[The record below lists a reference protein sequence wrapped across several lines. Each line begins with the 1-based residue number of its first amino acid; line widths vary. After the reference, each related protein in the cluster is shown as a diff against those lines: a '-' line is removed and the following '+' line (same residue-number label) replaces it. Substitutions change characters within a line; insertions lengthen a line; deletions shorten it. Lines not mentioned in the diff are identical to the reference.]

1 MALILKTKVSEGGI
15 IPLDSGEMWQWSRNK
30 ESETIFVTLNT
41 AEEYA
46 KIRKDRETKKRM
58 DVFKGVVRDLLKIYQ
73 NGGYDVTFGQIE
85 QRLKECTG
93 LAEWVGFPKKGG
105 SIEMGWEYQSSKM
118 SVKKYKEW
126 LKDVEH
132 WWFEKFKDLPPT
144 IVKMKGFKE

>member
-1 MALILKTKVSEGGI
+1 MAIQANPNLIETLAKEIRI
-15 IPLDSGEMWQWSRNK
+15 IYNSDISNA
-30 ESETIFVTLNT
+30 ETLI
-41 AEEYA
+41 
-46 KIRKDRETKKRM
+46 ETY
-58 DVFKGVVRDLLKIYQ
+58 L
-73 NGGYDVTFGQIE
+73 E

-144 IVKMKGFKE
+144 IVKMKGLKE